1 MVKQVLGINFK
12 KLERIESIVSSVSSV
27 GGLLAF
33 VLDLADLNW
42 NYKLTIKYSKM
53 QALTC

>member
-12 KLERIESIVSSVSSV
+12 KLERIESIVSAVSSA

-33 VLDLADLNW
+33 VLDLADLIGITN
-42 NYKLTIKYSKM
+42 
-53 QALTC
+53 

>member
-12 KLERIESIVSSVSSV
+12 KFERIESIVSAVSSAS
-27 GGLLAF
+27 GLLAF